1 MLGLRIMRVY
11 HFINAEF
18 GLEDI
23 IERRLKI
30 SRIMELNDPFEFLGA
45 NLSDP
50 NFRKAMKATKATLSK
65 SKGIL
70 CFSKNWN
77 NPVQWSHYSDKHKG
91 LCLGFDVPDELLVK
105 VKYVDRR
112 LSHDLVSSETQMLK
126 FLTTKFAHWQYE
138 EEYRVFRPLEEEIDG
153 RYYEVFSDNL
163 ILRQVIV
170 GAQSSITRAQI
181 SNALG
186 DIESKVEVFKASV
199 STT

>member
-1 MLGLRIMRVY
+1 MRVY